1 METEK
6 SDITNNEIS
15 IIKTGTIN
23 LSDKIIISDPCY
35 ERGIWCAISDF
46 EVMPGK
52 YETFIIK
59 YADDCDVRAA
69 AVIAVHSDYI
79 ETLDFIWKSH
89 NCEVGVDSGQAGI
102 FDDSIYPEKGE
113 PKGEYDD
120 EETFYG
126 ECCKLTL
133 SDTQG
138 GILKNE
144 KGVVSSSGYGDGCYE
159 LFSQYRNG
167 YCIALMIDFT
177 LADVCVLATDLI
189 NDAQIQH

>member
-15 IIKTGTIN
+15 IIKTGAIN
-23 LSDKIIISDPCY
+23 LSRRIIISDPYY
-35 ERGIWCAISDF
+35 ERGIWCALSDF

-59 YADDCDVRAA
+59 YENRAA
-69 AVIAVHSDYI
+69 AVIAVHSNYI
-79 ETLDFIWKSH
+79 ETLDFDWELYVGEI
-89 NCEVGVDSGQAGI
+89 GVDSGQAGI
-102 FDDSIYPEKGE
+102 FDDSIYPEKE
-113 PKGEYDD
+113 EYKGKYDD
-120 EETFYG
+120 EDSFYG

-144 KGVVSSSGYGDGCYE
+144 KGVVSSSGCGDGRYE
-159 LFSQYRNG
+159 LFCQCRKNYR
-167 YCIALMIDFT
+167 IALMIDFT
-177 LADVCVLATDLI
+177 LVDVCVLATDLI